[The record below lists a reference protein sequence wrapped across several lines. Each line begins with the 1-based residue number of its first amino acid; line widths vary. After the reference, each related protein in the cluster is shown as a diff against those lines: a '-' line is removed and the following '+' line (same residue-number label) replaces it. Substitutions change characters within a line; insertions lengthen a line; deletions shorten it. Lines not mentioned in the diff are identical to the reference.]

1 MKTSPI
7 TIERQQFG
15 GRDPRRRRKC
25 DGYNEAVGLVE
36 AHIARRMAQLAEGDT
51 EEFLHVE
58 VAKAVGLDPELVQEI
73 MFTIDCGHNATRI
86 IRGKSA
92 G

>member
-7 TIERQQFG
+7 TIKRQQFG
-15 GRDPRRRRKC
+15 GRDPGRRRKC
-25 DGYNEAVGLVE
+25 DGYNEAVHLVE
-36 AHIARRMAQLAEGDT
+36 AHIARRMAELAEGDM

-58 VAKAVGLDPELVQEI
+58 VANAVRLEPQLVQDI
-73 MFTIDCGHNATRI
+73 MFSIDCGHNGTRI

-92 G
+92 